1 MHDIDP
7 VAAEAEGA
15 KDLRIG
21 FGLIGLMILAAVIV
35 TLLS

>member
-1 MHDIDP
+1 MPDIDP
-7 VAAEAEGA
+7 VEAEAEAA

-21 FGLIGLMILAAVIV
+21 FGIVAFMIAAALIV